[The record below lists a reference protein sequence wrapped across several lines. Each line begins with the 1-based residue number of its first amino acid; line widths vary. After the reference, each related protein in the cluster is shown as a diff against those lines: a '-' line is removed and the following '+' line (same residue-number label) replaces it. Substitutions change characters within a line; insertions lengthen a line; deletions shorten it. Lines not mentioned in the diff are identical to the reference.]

1 MANDFQWDEGGRT
14 RSAYASAMPWHD
26 LSQIEIE
33 GVRAYRSGK
42 RQRDCPYQLGTGDQQ
57 QWDCGFENAM
67 YYDHGPGDDTYQPPN
82 KQAKESDDRKS
93 PKSSGRWKRG
103 DSRQSRSAKSP
114 DRKATPTQSTPIY
127 NSTRPKM
134 GMAGKL
140 LVFSVLGCAT
150 VLSQQIWLSY
160 GDTILAQIQRVPLLG
175 LVEMVPMVGGA
186 VKFFGPW
193 FPDVLGIGI
202 WFMINASQSGKD
214 LIKLL
219 DIRDPWWVAQLA
231 AWAEPHK
238 VAIAYTVE
246 IVLAYNKYPI
256 LPGGL
261 NDLLE
266 NIKSIDPEMINW
278 LNIPLLLLSVLS
290 FEYLIKF
297 FTVKTVG
304 GKRGSVGAAV

>member
-1 MANDFQWDEGGRT
+1 MMANNFRWDEG
-14 RSAYASAMPWHD
+14 
-26 LSQIEIE
+26 E
-33 GVRAYRSGK
+33 G
-42 RQRDCPYQLGTGDQQ
+42 
-57 QWDCGFENAM
+57 
-67 YYDHGPGDDTYQPPN
+67 
-82 KQAKESDDRKS
+82 KESNVRKS
-93 PKSSGRWKRG
+93 PRSSSRWKRG
-103 DSRQSRSAKSP
+103 FSRQASKSTDQPKTAPARSTA
-114 DRKATPTQSTPIY
+114 IY

-134 GMAGKL
+134 GIAGKF

-175 LVEMVPMVGGA
+175 LVEMVPMVGGV

-219 DIRDPWWVAQLA
+219 DIRDPWWVAQLS
-231 AWAEPHK
+231 AWSEPHK
-238 VAIAYTVE
+238 VAIAYAVE
-246 IVLAYNKYPI
+246 ILLAYNKYPI